1 MAWRKGSDR
10 VYVCMTSR
18 GLSPRTAEGT
28 LRSMRPVYKA
38 GTGREPVTPGCGGGT
53 TAARGRST
61 GAHWP
66 QPPHFRDRDLGLWSR
81 PRPPDPLVGRALS
94 SRTAE
99 GTAAQGRLWGT
110 CRPRPRTWVG
120 AGPPRRG
127 RARRTLMPTHIARRV
142 PNHSSLGCVWSSR
155 GAASRREKH
164 THEPTFHTHMHMHTH
179 EPTFPTP
186 F

>member
-1 MAWRKGSDR
+1 
-10 VYVCMTSR
+10 MTSR

-28 LRSMRPVYKA
+28 LRSMGPVYKV
-38 GTGREPVTPGCGGGT
+38 GTGRERVTPGCGGGT

-94 SRTAE
+94 PRAAE
-99 GTAAQGRLWGT
+99 GTATQGRLWGM

-142 PNHSSLGCVWSSR
+142 PNHSSLVCVVFAGGSITKR
-155 GAASRREKH
+155 KTMQKTPR
-164 THEPTFHTHMHMHTH
+164 HMHTH